1 MKKDTIFIH
10 IPKTGG
16 TTINTAI
23 NDSFW
28 QTEVGFFYR
37 HIQLKE
43 GKKSNAGDIFDPKNF
58 EQYKKYNILMMLRHP
73 IDRVTSEYH
82 FIKERKNFMEL
93 LKKKPNDFKDYINN
107 YQTQNGVVNFL
118 MGRQF
123 FGTRKASEEDLEQI
137 IEAIETIPIHVGI
150 FEDFTSSLQY
160 FSEVSDIKWK
170 KEIEV
175 KRITF
180 NRPKVDELTDELK
193 SLILENNQLDLKLYE
208 YCLKKFENIKQN
220 IKEPVI
226 QFKKDK
232 YSHVIPYAITMCL
245 FEFCMENKKFI
256 NKNKPFFG
264 KLTNFMITQLKI
276 TDGLVF
282 TKTWNETF
290 LNAISYYYP
299 DSSLYKLLKENY
311 NPENDA
317 LDETAK
323 MALLLDEF
331 FENNS
336 LITHEYYKPME
347 FKGFLIIKQDS
358 VAVEEKKKS
367 FFSKLFK

>member
-1 MKKDTIFIH
+1 MQKETIFIH

-16 TTINTAI
+16 TTINTALY
-23 NDSFW
+23 DSYW
-28 QTEVGFFYR
+28 QTEVDFFYR

-137 IEAIETIPIHVGI
+137 IQAIESIPIHVGI

-160 FSEVSDIKWK
+160 FSDVAGIKWK

-175 KRITF
+175 KRMTF
-180 NRPKVDELTDELK
+180 NRPKVNELTDELK
-193 SLILENNQLDLKLYE
+193 SLIIEHNQLDLRLYE
-208 YCLKKFENIKQN
+208 YCLGKFESIKKN
-220 IKEPVI
+220 IKEPSI

-232 YSHVIPYAITMCL
+232 YTHVIPYAVSMCL

-299 DSSLYKLLKENY
+299 ESTLYKSLKENY

-323 MALLLDEF
+323 MATLLDEF

-336 LITHEYYKPME
+336 LITHEYYKPLE
-347 FKGFLIIKQDS
+347 FKGFLIIKQDNVS
-358 VAVEEKKKS
+358 EEKKKS
-367 FFSKLFK
+367 FFSKFFK